1 MKRIEFAF
9 FITMM
14 ALVVY
19 EIVMVS
25 KDPDWMWGK
34 KTAVLETDAKVEEVA
49 EEIETV
55 AETVHFECVEAHIEL
70 IAAAE
75 VETTEETVPE
85 TESEAPETTPVYEV
99 DGIILNEEVQAFL
112 YRCLEAEG
120 IEWWMPYAMMQIR
133 QESRFDVNATSLR
146 ADGTYDRGLLQ
157 YSEKWWP
164 WHCEQYGYTGSD
176 VYDYYAQIAIYA
188 KQVAERLNAG
198 KDIAETI
205 SDHYTGGAYYNAQ
218 YVADVLQWVN
228 KTREVKG

>member
-1 MKRIEFAF
+1 MKRLEFAF
-9 FITMM
+9 YITMM
-14 ALVVY
+14 ALTVY
-19 EIVMVS
+19 AMVMVS

-34 KTAVLETDAKVEEVA
+34 KMAVLETVKETEEVT
-49 EEIETV
+49 EESSEV
-55 AETVHFECVEAHIEL
+55 EETVHFECVDAHIEL

-218 YVADVLQWVN
+218 YVADVLQWIN